1 LVIDGNRNGTTT
13 DKALRGG
20 RQTVSEPLT
29 SPTYQSA
36 LLAKAVA
43 GCALFMLDPEGHVRS
58 WSPGAERIKGYAAAE
73 IIGQHFSCFFTDADR
88 QAGAPQRVLA
98 TAAEH
103 GRYEG
108 EGVFVRNAG
117 STFWAS
123 LVVEPIRDDTGQL
136 IGYANITRDIS
147 QRKLVEERLLG
158 EQAKYRAIIETAVDG
173 IVVIDERA
181 IVQAFNHAA
190 EMIFGYSADEVIGH
204 NVSCLMPEPD
214 RSQHDLYIA
223 NFRRTGEAR
232 IIGARREVTGQ
243 RKDGSVFALDLS
255 IAEWHAGGQRYFTAI
270 VHDITA
276 RKAADENM
284 KRTIAM
290 LHRAQKMEVVGRITG
305 GVAHDFNNILQ
316 VMIGSLDMADALTG
330 GNEEL
335 RRLLSAVRRGAVR
348 AERVTQQLLAFSRQQ
363 PLHPQEVDVSLHMRE
378 AVDLFARTL
387 RGDIY
392 VEVDLPGDLWPIMID
407 ASQLDLAVLNIAVN
421 ARDAMPNGGT
431 FKISARNATYQ
442 GLTIEQGNHGL
453 DGSYV
458 VMTLS
463 DTGEGIAPDVLPHV
477 FEPFFTTKDVGK
489 GTGLG
494 LSQVYGFALQSGG
507 VATVASKVG
516 QGTIIT
522 LYFPALDHG
531 AHVGAPD
538 GTAETTSTM
547 GTVLVVEDDADVA
560 ELATKVLKDAGY
572 AVAQAEHAPAALT
585 ALASGAPID
594 LVFSD
599 IVLPR
604 GMNGITLA
612 HEVRTLYPKLPVLL
626 TTGYAEALADAE
638 VEGLTILRKP
648 YHRQD
653 LLGVIDNMLR
663 GRNAVPPPA
672 PVRGAGSRAGMV
684 SEVAPAAAVE

>member
-1 LVIDGNRNGTTT
+1 M
-13 DKALRGG
+13 
-20 RQTVSEPLT
+20 SEPLT

-181 IVQAFNHAA
+181 IVQAFNRAA

-214 RSQHDLYIA
+214 RSQHDGYIA
-223 NFRRTGEAR
+223 NFRRTGEAK

-604 GMNGITLA
+604 GMSGITLA

-648 YHRQD
+648 YPSDD
-653 LLGVIDNMLR
+653 LLDLIEGMLR
-663 GRNAVPPPA
+663 GRVQ
-672 PVRGAGSRAGMV
+672 
-684 SEVAPAAAVE
+684 

>member
-1 LVIDGNRNGTTT
+1 M
-13 DKALRGG
+13 
-20 RQTVSEPLT
+20 SEPLT

-43 GCALFMLDPEGHVRS
+43 DCALFMLDPEGHVRS

-103 GRYEG
+103 GRYEE

-181 IVQAFNHAA
+181 IVQAFNRAA

-214 RSQHDLYIA
+214 RSQHDGYIA
-223 NFRRTGEAR
+223 NFRRTGEAK

-604 GMNGITLA
+604 GMSGITLA

-653 LLGVIDNMLR
+653 LLGVIDSMLR

>member
-1 LVIDGNRNGTTT
+1 M
-13 DKALRGG
+13 
-20 RQTVSEPLT
+20 SEPLT

-43 GCALFMLDPEGHVRS
+43 DCALFMLDPEGHVRS

-103 GRYEG
+103 GRYEE

-181 IVQAFNHAA
+181 IVQAFNRAA

-214 RSQHDLYIA
+214 RSQHDGYIA
-223 NFRRTGEAR
+223 NFRRTGEAK

-604 GMNGITLA
+604 GMSGITLA

-653 LLGVIDNMLR
+653 LLGVIDSMLR
-663 GRNAVPPPA
+663 GCNAVPPPA

>member
-1 LVIDGNRNGTTT
+1 
-13 DKALRGG
+13 
-20 RQTVSEPLT
+20 
-29 SPTYQSA
+29 
-36 LLAKAVA
+36 
-43 GCALFMLDPEGHVRS
+43 M
-58 WSPGAERIKGYAAAE
+58 
-73 IIGQHFSCFFTDADR
+73 
-88 QAGAPQRVLA
+88 
-98 TAAEH
+98 
-103 GRYEG
+103 
-108 EGVFVRNAG
+108 FVRNAG

-181 IVQAFNHAA
+181 IVQAFNRAA

-214 RSQHDLYIA
+214 RSQHDGYIA
-223 NFRRTGEAR
+223 NFRRTGEAK

-547 GTVLVVEDDADVA
+547 GTV
-560 ELATKVLKDAGY
+560 
-572 AVAQAEHAPAALT
+572 
-585 ALASGAPID
+585 
-594 LVFSD
+594 
-599 IVLPR
+599 PR
-604 GMNGITLA
+604 RRGRCRRRGTCDQ
-612 HEVRTLYPKLPVLL
+612 
-626 TTGYAEALADAE
+626 G
-638 VEGLTILRKP
+638 VEGCRLR
-648 YHRQD
+648 R
-653 LLGVIDNMLR
+653 
-663 GRNAVPPPA
+663 
-672 PVRGAGSRAGMV
+672 RAG
-684 SEVAPAAAVE
+684 

>member
-1 LVIDGNRNGTTT
+1 
-13 DKALRGG
+13 
-20 RQTVSEPLT
+20 
-29 SPTYQSA
+29 
-36 LLAKAVA
+36 
-43 GCALFMLDPEGHVRS
+43 M
-58 WSPGAERIKGYAAAE
+58 
-73 IIGQHFSCFFTDADR
+73 
-88 QAGAPQRVLA
+88 
-98 TAAEH
+98 
-103 GRYEG
+103 
-108 EGVFVRNAG
+108 FVRNAG

-158 EQAKYRAIIETAVDG
+158 EQAEYRAIIETAVDG

-181 IVQAFNHAA
+181 IVQAFNRAA

-214 RSQHDLYIA
+214 RSQHDGYIA
-223 NFRRTGEAR
+223 NFRRTGEAK

-547 GTVLVVEDDADVA
+547 GTYSSSRTMPTSRNLR
-560 ELATKVLKDAGY
+560 
-572 AVAQAEHAPAALT
+572 
-585 ALASGAPID
+585 
-594 LVFSD
+594 
-599 IVLPR
+599 PR
-604 GMNGITLA
+604 C
-612 HEVRTLYPKLPVLL
+612 
-626 TTGYAEALADAE
+626 
-638 VEGLTILRKP
+638 
-648 YHRQD
+648 
-653 LLGVIDNMLR
+653 
-663 GRNAVPPPA
+663 
-672 PVRGAGSRAGMV
+672 
-684 SEVAPAAAVE
+684 

>member
-1 LVIDGNRNGTTT
+1 M
-13 DKALRGG
+13 
-20 RQTVSEPLT
+20 SEPLT

-181 IVQAFNHAA
+181 IVQAFNRAA

-214 RSQHDLYIA
+214 RSQHDGYIA
-223 NFRRTGEAR
+223 NFRRTGEAK

-604 GMNGITLA
+604 GLSGITLA

-653 LLGVIDNMLR
+653 LLGVIDSMLR
-663 GRNAVPPPA
+663 G
-672 PVRGAGSRAGMV
+672 
-684 SEVAPAAAVE
+684 